1 MFDALE
7 LKTIMNVPFTI
18 VIASFIIIVITT
30 SMTDSN
36 ALSALIGGYSGY
48 LLGML
53 FVVILSQMFM
63 KTGYLEMFPMLV
75 TIIITG
81 FLLFYLGTYFDRIAS
96 GEISSYYYNFSILST
111 IFLLVQ
117 TAIIFTSLFSNL
129 NSNSNNSGNIKIF
142 SDTTFSV
149 LGLLG
154 VINFLLVLTIGIILN
169 YYSTQG

>member
-81 FLLFYLGTYFDRIAS
+81 FLLFYLGTYFERISS

-129 NSNSNNSGNIKIF
+129 NNNNGNIKIF